1 MHFKHPR
8 AKIRC
13 KMTEASEREPAQ
25 PHKRSRHERCQYETR
40 SSKKQERLEPTLQK
54 IHKLRIG
61 KKNHIEGR
69 RKAQRKAFREK
80 NIHMCDRHQGFNMKT
95 AVLQEDREQTSNR
108 FAQKQRGKTSLK
120 PQRPEFTTLSATALC
135 EYTQV

>member
-1 MHFKHPR
+1 MDFKHQR

-25 PHKRSRHERCQYETR
+25 LHKRSRDERRPYEMK
-40 SSKKQERLEPTLQK
+40 SFKKQERLEPTLQK
-54 IHKLRIG
+54 IHKLLIG
-61 KKNHIEGR
+61 KKNHTEGR

-95 AVLQEDREQTSNR
+95 AVLQEDREQISNHFKNR
-108 FAQKQRGKTSLK
+108 VGK
-120 PQRPEFTTLSATALC
+120 PH
-135 EYTQV
+135 